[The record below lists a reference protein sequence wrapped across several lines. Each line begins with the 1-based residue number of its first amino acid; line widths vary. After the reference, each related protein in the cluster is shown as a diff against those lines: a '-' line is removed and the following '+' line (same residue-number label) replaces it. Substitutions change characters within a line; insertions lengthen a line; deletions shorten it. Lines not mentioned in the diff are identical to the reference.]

1 MNFIYLHYVCVCLWA
16 QPIAHMG
23 WSEGNLWGLF
33 SPFIISL
40 PGIKLSLPGLVLGF
54 LTSLVISPMLVTSK
68 QKFFSELKI
77 NSQPCTTW
85 SLDVCALTRVQILL
99 IKGHKQCF
107 FMWVQIFIAKCL
119 ETGKRRTSLS
129 QYLEQQ
135 FLTYE
140 SLSFWV
146 IKRLFHRG
154 QLRQLKSAETV
165 IKIHN
170 IIKITVIK

>member
-1 MNFIYLHYVCVCLWA
+1 MNFIDLHYVCVCLWA

-23 WSEGNLWGLF
+23 WSEGNLRGLF

-107 FMWVQIFIAKCL
+107 FYVIPDLYCKVPENRKKENKLEPVPRAAVLNLWVTKLLSDQ
-119 ETGKRRTSLS
+119 TTLS
-129 QYLEQQ
+129 QGS
-135 FLTYE
+135 T
-140 SLSFWV
+140 
-146 IKRLFHRG
+146 
-154 QLRQLKSAETV
+154 
-165 IKIHN
+165 
-170 IIKITVIK
+170 